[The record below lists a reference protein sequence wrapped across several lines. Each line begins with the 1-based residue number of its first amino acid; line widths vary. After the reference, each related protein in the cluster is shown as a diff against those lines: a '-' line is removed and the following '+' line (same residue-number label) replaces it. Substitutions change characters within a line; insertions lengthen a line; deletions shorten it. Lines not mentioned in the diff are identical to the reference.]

1 MKNVIKPDSYND
13 SRTAKSLNSGLSGR
27 LIPTIALGLT
37 LAAVP
42 LTGCLLDDPALT
54 DYQPTTVA
62 TQAVVQEEPVQSA
75 NSEASSD
82 DGELP
87 YGVTIQIDT
96 SSLIECD
103 LERVVDGDTIIVHD
117 PDGNRLRVR
126 LTGINAPESVHEDE
140 SKNTEEGR
148 QASAF
153 MKELL
158 EDVEVVYLEYDEAQF
173 DQYERTLAYVW
184 IDIDG
189 TYVMVNEILLATDY
203 AEPVYIKPNLRYADV
218 FRQYEG

>member
-1 MKNVIKPDSYND
+1 MKNVIKPDNYND
-13 SRTAKSLNSGLSGR
+13 SPSSKSLISGLSER
-27 LIPTIALGLT
+27 LIPTAILGLT
-37 LAAVP
+37 ILAVP
-42 LTGCLLDDPALT
+42 LTGCVID
-54 DYQPTTVA
+54 
-62 TQAVVQEEPVQSA
+62 EPVQTVNQTTA
-75 NSEASSD
+75 VITEDTVQIEELIEVSSGD
-82 DGELP
+82 EERP
-87 YGVTIQIDT
+87 YGVTIEADPDV
-96 SSLIECD
+96 LIECD

-148 QASAF
+148 QASKF

-158 EDVEVVYLEYDEAQF
+158 EDVDVVYLEYDEAQF

-189 TYVMVNEILLATDY
+189 TYVMVNEIMLATDY

>member
-1 MKNVIKPDSYND
+1 MKNVIKPDNYND
-13 SRTAKSLNSGLSGR
+13 SPSSKSLVSGLSGR

-37 LAAVP
+37 LLAVP
-42 LTGCLLDDPALT
+42 LTGCIID
-54 DYQPTTVA
+54 
-62 TQAVVQEEPVQSA
+62 EPVQTVNQTTA
-75 NSEASSD
+75 VITENTVQIEEQIEVSSGD
-82 DGELP
+82 EERP
-87 YGVTIQIDT
+87 YGVTIEADPDV
-96 SSLIECD
+96 LIECD

-148 QASAF
+148 QASKF

-158 EDVEVVYLEYDEAQF
+158 EDVDVVYLEYDEAQF

-189 TYVMVNEILLATDY
+189 TYVMVNEIMLATDY
-203 AEPVYIKPNLRYADV
+203 AEPVYIKPNLRYADI

>member
-1 MKNVIKPDSYND
+1 MKNVIKTDGHNFSK
-13 SRTAKSLNSGLSGR
+13 RAKTSFPGHFSR
-27 LIPTIALGLT
+27 LIPTVALCFT
-37 LAAVP
+37 LAAVS
-42 LTGCLLDDPALT
+42 LTGCFEP
-54 DYQPTTVA
+54 QVQQTVYKETSDTIA
-62 TQAVVQEEPVQSA
+62 SVY
-75 NSEASSD
+75 SEND
-82 DGELP
+82 VGGTGLP
-87 YGVTIQIDT
+87 FGVTLQVDPEV
-96 SSLIECD
+96 LVPCE

-117 PDGNRLRVR
+117 PDNKRLRVR

-148 QASAF
+148 QASKF

-158 EDVEVVYLEYDEAQF
+158 EDVDVVYLEYDEAQF

-189 TYVMVNEILLATDY
+189 TYVMVNEIMLATDY

>member
-1 MKNVIKPDSYND
+1 MKNVIKPDNYND
-13 SRTAKSLNSGLSGR
+13 SPSSKSLVSGLSER
-27 LIPTIALGLT
+27 LIPTAILGLT
-37 LAAVP
+37 ILAVP
-42 LTGCLLDDPALT
+42 LTGCVID
-54 DYQPTTVA
+54 
-62 TQAVVQEEPVQSA
+62 EPVQTVNQTTA
-75 NSEASSD
+75 VITENTVQIEEQIEVSSGD
-82 DGELP
+82 EERP
-87 YGVTIQIDT
+87 YGVTIEADPDV
-96 SSLIECD
+96 LIECD
-103 LERVVDGDTIIVHD
+103 FERVVDGDTIIVHD

-148 QASAF
+148 QASKF

-158 EDVEVVYLEYDEAQF
+158 EDVDVVYLEYDEAQF

-189 TYVMVNEILLATDY
+189 TYVMVNEIMLATDY

>member
-1 MKNVIKPDSYND
+1 MPDNHND
-13 SRTAKSLNSGLSGR
+13 SMPSKSLKTGLFRR
-27 LIPTIALGLT
+27 LIPTAILGLT
-37 LAAVP
+37 ILAVP
-42 LTGCLLDDPALT
+42 LTGCVID
-54 DYQPTTVA
+54 
-62 TQAVVQEEPVQSA
+62 EPVQTVNQTTA
-75 NSEASSD
+75 VITENTVQIEEQIEVSSGD
-82 DGELP
+82 EERP
-87 YGVTIQIDT
+87 YGVTIEADPEV
-96 SSLIECD
+96 LIECD

-148 QASAF
+148 QASKF

-158 EDVEVVYLEYDEAQF
+158 EDVDVVYLEYDEAQF

-189 TYVMVNEILLATDY
+189 TYVMVNEIMLATDY
-203 AEPVYIKPNLRYADV
+203 AEPVYIKPNLRYADI

>member
-54 DYQPTTVA
+54 DYQPTTVV
-62 TQAVVQEEPVQSA
+62 TQAVVQEEPVQSVI
-75 NSEASSD
+75 SEEFSD

-158 EDVEVVYLEYDEAQF
+158 EDVDVVYLEYDEAQF

-203 AEPVYIKPNLRYADV
+203 AEPVYFKPNLRYADV